1 MVLVGSA
8 TGPTVVSEI
17 GDITRFAKAKQLV
30 SYAGLATTVRQSGA
44 VERRG
49 HITKQGRKVLRGF
62 LVEAVLSMLR
72 NPSPRNPLADFYQR
86 KKQEKGAGKAIC
98 ATARKLLTV
107 IHVLLTRHLDF
118 WFLEERLYQRKLQQ
132 LAAA

>member
-1 MVLVGSA
+1 M
-8 TGPTVVSEI
+8 
-17 GDITRFAKAKQLV
+17 
-30 SYAGLATTVRQSGA
+30 
-44 VERRG
+44 
-49 HITKQGRKVLRGF
+49 
-62 LVEAVLSMLR
+62 EAVLSMLR